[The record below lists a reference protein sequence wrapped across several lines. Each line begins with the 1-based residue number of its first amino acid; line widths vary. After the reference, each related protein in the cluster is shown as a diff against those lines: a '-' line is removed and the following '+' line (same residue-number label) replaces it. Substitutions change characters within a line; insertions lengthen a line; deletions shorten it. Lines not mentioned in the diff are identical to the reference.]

1 MVGLVQ
7 REDYKWRCLS
17 KEPLYGVLASLVS
30 VLLAWPLVNI
40 LVKVCLYLFLF

>member
-1 MVGLVQ
+1 MWSVSAARGLQVAMLV
-7 REDYKWRCLS
+7 EGV
-17 KEPLYGVLASLVS
+17 LYGVLASLVS